1 MNTTNNNNLVSYS
14 TDGCI
19 ITSNSNWLT
28 VSSTPG
34 TTISTSTTF
43 FNNMT
48 QQNFNN
54 MTQQNFV
61 AVFLVERNDDNKII
75 KSTHLKSLWVETKP
89 GISLDYAVARV
100 VGTNEDPSKI
110 IFKVLQTVTF

>member
-43 FNNMT
+43 FNNMI
-48 QQNFNN
+48 
-54 MTQQNFV
+54 QQNFV

-89 GISLDYAVARV
+89 GISLDYAVAKE

-110 IFKVLQTVTF
+110 VFKVIYTVTF